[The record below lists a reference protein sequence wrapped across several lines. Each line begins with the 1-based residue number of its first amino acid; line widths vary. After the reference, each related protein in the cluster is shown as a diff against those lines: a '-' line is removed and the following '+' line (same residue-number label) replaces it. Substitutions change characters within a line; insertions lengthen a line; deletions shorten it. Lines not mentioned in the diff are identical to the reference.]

1 MNEKHE
7 ESGMNKI
14 RKLTFV
20 SAKIARG
27 GAERVISV
35 LCNSLVDLGY
45 QVDLILYERRDDEYP
60 ISPKVNIHL
69 LPEQKNGESKVS
81 YYVGK
86 FIYFRKLLR
95 RLNPDVLIPF
105 LPYQVEQSFLAS
117 RGLGIPFIVTVRNNP
132 KFDTPNE
139 KMRRHR
145 DWIAKYAEAVF
156 VQNQE
161 QKAYFPE
168 NIQKKTFVVPN
179 PVQDAILNSEYEFR
193 GSVQRLVSMGRLE
206 EQKNFSLLIKAFAEV
221 KKKFPKLILDIYGKG
236 SLENELQSLID
247 SLKVH
252 DSVRLCGRTNNV
264 AETLGQYDL
273 FIMSSNYEGMPNAL
287 MEAMGVGL
295 PCISTDCPTG
305 PKELLGKNERGIL
318 VAPENIEELAC
329 AIEYSI
335 CNITEIK
342 NKAQDGKKYIHE
354 MFSPDK
360 VATLLVDELEKI
372 LRPDNERNKKR

>member
-1 MNEKHE
+1 
-7 ESGMNKI
+7 MNKI

-35 LCNSLVDLGY
+35 LCSSLVDLGY

-193 GSVQRLVSMGRLE
+193 ESVQRLVSMGRLE